1 MFSQKIQNIYQLGC
15 KELWSLWRDPVMLI
29 LIIYT
34 FTVAIYTAATA
45 MTDSLNMAPIA
56 IVDEDHS
63 ILSERITSALYPP
76 YFIPQSTELN
86 YMDAGMD
93 AGEFTFALNIPVNFQ
108 EDVLAGNE
116 AAIQVNV
123 DATRMSQAMIGAG
136 YIQQIVQAEV
146 SEYLLHS
153 REVNSMP
160 VELEMRA
167 RFNPTL
173 DQKWFGSI
181 MEIINNV
188 AMLSIILTGAALI
201 REREHGTVEHL
212 MVMPVTVFEI
222 MMSKV
227 WSMSLVVLLAAFV
240 GLKLVVQLALQ
251 VPIEGSLLLF
261 FFGALLTLFAT
272 TSMGIYLAT
281 MSKSMPQF
289 GLLMMLI
296 LIPMEML
303 SGGMTP
309 RESMPEYLQY
319 FMLIAPTTHFVE
331 LAQAILYRNAG
342 LNIVWPSF
350 LWLVGI
356 AVLFFYVAWKRF
368 KDTIHTMT

>member
-1 MFSQKIQNIYQLGC
+1 MFRQKIQNIYQLGC
-15 KELWSLWRDPVMLI
+15 KELWSLWREPVMLI

-63 ILSERITSALYPP
+63 TLSERISSAFYPP
-76 YFIPQSTELN
+76 YFIPRTTELN
-86 YMDAGMD
+86 YMDTGMD

-108 EDVLAGNE
+108 EDVLAGNS

-136 YIQQIVQAEV
+136 YIQQIVQSEV
-146 SEYLLHS
+146 SEYLLHH
-153 REVNSMP
+153 REMTSMP

-173 DQKWFGSI
+173 DQKWFGSV

-227 WSMSLVVLLAAFV
+227 WSMSLVVLVAAFV
-240 GLKLVVQLALQ
+240 GLKLVVQMALN
-251 VPIEGSLLLF
+251 VPIEGNLFLF

-296 LIPMEML
+296 LIPMQML

-309 RESMPEYLQY
+309 RESMPEVLQY
-319 FMLIAPTTHFVE
+319 LMLIAPTTHFVE

-350 LWLVGI
+350 LWLI
-356 AVLFFYVAWKRF
+356 AIAIVFFYVAWKRF

>member
-63 ILSERITSALYPP
+63 TLSERITSAMYPP

-153 REVNSMP
+153 REANSMP

-240 GLKLVVQLALQ
+240 GLKLVVQLVLK

-342 LNIVWPSF
+342 LNIVWSSF

>member
-1 MFSQKIQNIYQLGC
+1 
-15 KELWSLWRDPVMLI
+15 
-29 LIIYT
+29 
-34 FTVAIYTAATA
+34 
-45 MTDSLNMAPIA
+45 
-56 IVDEDHS
+56 
-63 ILSERITSALYPP
+63 
-76 YFIPQSTELN
+76 
-86 YMDAGMD
+86 
-93 AGEFTFALNIPVNFQ
+93 
-108 EDVLAGNE
+108 
-116 AAIQVNV
+116 
-123 DATRMSQAMIGAG
+123 
-136 YIQQIVQAEV
+136 
-146 SEYLLHS
+146 
-153 REVNSMP
+153 MP

-173 DQKWFGSI
+173 DQKWFGSV

-222 MMSKV
+222 MMFKV

-240 GLKLVVQLALQ
+240 GLKLVVQLALK
-251 VPIEGSLLLF
+251 VPIEGNLWLF

-309 RESMPEYLQY
+309 RESMPQFLQY

-350 LWLVGI
+350 IWLVGI
-356 AVLFFYVAWKRF
+356 AVVFFYVAWKRF

>member
-63 ILSERITSALYPP
+63 TLSERITSAFYPP

-86 YMDAGMD
+86 YMDLGMD

-108 EDVLAGNE
+108 EDVLAGKE
-116 AAIQVNV
+116 AAVQVNV
-123 DATRMSQAMIGAG
+123 DATRMSQAMTGAG
-136 YIQQIVQAEV
+136 YIQQIIQSEV
-146 SEYLLHS
+146 SEYVLHS
-153 REVNSMP
+153 REVSSMP

-167 RFNPTL
+167 RFNPLL
-173 DQKWFGSI
+173 DQKWFGSV

-227 WSMSLVVLLAAFV
+227 WSMSLVVLIAAFV

-251 VPIEGSLLLF
+251 VPVEGNLLLF

-309 RESMPEYLQY
+309 RESMPEVLQY
-319 FMLIAPTTHFVE
+319 LMLIAPTTHFVE

>member
-1 MFSQKIQNIYQLGC
+1 MFRQKIQNIYQLGC

-63 ILSERITSALYPP
+63 TLSERITSAFYPP

-108 EDVLAGNE
+108 EDVLAGKE

-123 DATRMSQAMIGAG
+123 DATRMSQAMTGAG
-136 YIQQIVQAEV
+136 YIQQIIQSEV
-146 SEYLLHS
+146 SEYVLHS
-153 REVNSMP
+153 REVSSMP

-167 RFNPTL
+167 RFNPLL
-173 DQKWFGSI
+173 DQKWFGSV

-227 WSMSLVVLLAAFV
+227 WSMSLVVLIAAFT
-240 GLKLVVQLALQ
+240 GLKLVVQFALQ
-251 VPIEGSLLLF
+251 VPIEGNLLLF

-309 RESMPEYLQY
+309 RESMPEVLQY
-319 FMLIAPTTHFVE
+319 LMLIAPTTHFVE

>member
-63 ILSERITSALYPP
+63 SLSERISSAFYPP

-93 AGEFTFALNIPVNFQ
+93 AGEFTFAVNIPVNFQ

-136 YIQQIVQAEV
+136 YIQQIVQSEV
-146 SEYLLHS
+146 SEYVLHS
-153 REVNSMP
+153 REVSSMP

-173 DQKWFGSI
+173 DQKWFGSV

-240 GLKLVVQLALQ
+240 GLKLVVQLALK
-251 VPIEGSLLLF
+251 VPIEGNSWLF

-309 RESMPEYLQY
+309 RESMPEFLQY

-350 LWLVGI
+350 VWLVGI
-356 AVLFFYVAWKRF
+356 AMVFFYVAWKRF